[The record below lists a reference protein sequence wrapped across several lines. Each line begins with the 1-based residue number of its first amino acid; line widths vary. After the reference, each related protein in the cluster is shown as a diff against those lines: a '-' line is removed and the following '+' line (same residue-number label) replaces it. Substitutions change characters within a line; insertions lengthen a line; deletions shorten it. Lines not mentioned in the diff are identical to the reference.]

1 MKNLKLKILFTNS
14 LRQISCE
21 PLKVIDNTFK
31 ELFELKGTYASYDK
45 AENTLNELYSEIQI
59 TLEAFEYELSV
70 NEVEEPVESE
80 SD

>member
-1 MKNLKLKILFTNS
+1 MAEIEEIKAKNPVQIL
-14 LRQISCE
+14 E
-21 PLKVIDNTFK
+21 HDLKVIDNTFK
-31 ELFELKGTYASYDK
+31 ELFKLKGTYASYDK

-80 SD
+80 SN